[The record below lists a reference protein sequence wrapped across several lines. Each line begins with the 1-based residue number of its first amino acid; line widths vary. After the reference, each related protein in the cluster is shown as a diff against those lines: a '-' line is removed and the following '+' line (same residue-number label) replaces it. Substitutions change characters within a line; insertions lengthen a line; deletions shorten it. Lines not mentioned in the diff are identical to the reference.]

1 MIHSFVLG
9 VFSNERVITVREVCE
24 WIRGLGKKYVVY
36 ADVFKK
42 KDVDGYW
49 LLNRVDDGLLQE
61 YEITD
66 EDHRT
71 FILNEIEQLKKNS
84 KVSFVDDLKTTN

>member
-1 MIHSFVLG
+1 
-9 VFSNERVITVREVCE
+9 VITVREVCE